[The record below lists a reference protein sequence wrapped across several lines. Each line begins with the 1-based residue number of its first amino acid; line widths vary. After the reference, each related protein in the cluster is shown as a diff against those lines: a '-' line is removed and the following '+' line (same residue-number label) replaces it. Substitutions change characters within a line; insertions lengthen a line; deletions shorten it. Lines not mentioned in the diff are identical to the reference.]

1 MHPTL
6 NRTFDAFLFDMDGT
20 LINSIAAA
28 ERIWGKWAA
37 KQGLDVAAFM
47 PTMHGKRGHDTIRE
61 LGLDV
66 DVDAEVAEIT
76 RQEMEDLDG
85 IVAIDGIKDFLAALP
100 FNKWAVVTSAPRALA
115 ERRLKAAGIVPPPI
129 LVSAEDVSRGKPN
142 PDCFLLAAKKLGVD
156 PQNCLV
162 FEDAHAGIQA
172 GEAATGHVVV
182 ITATHD
188 HPYPTHH
195 FSTVDYLGL
204 APSHSSEGK
213 IKLVQGSFGVSV

>member
-1 MHPTL
+1 MTHPTL

-28 ERIWGKWAA
+28 ERIWGKWAE
-37 KQGLDVAAFM
+37 KQGLDVKAFM

-61 LGLDV
+61 LNLGL

-76 RQEMEDLDG
+76 RQEMNDVEG
-85 IVAIDGIKDFLAALP
+85 IVAIDGIHDFLASLP
-100 FNKWAVVTSAPRALA
+100 LNKWAIVTSAPKALA
-115 ERRLKAAGIVPPPI
+115 ELRLKSVGITPPP
-129 LVSAEDVSRGKPN
+129 VFVTAEDVSRGKPA
-142 PDCFLLAAKKLGVD
+142 PDCFLLAAERLGVN
-156 PQNCLV
+156 PKNCLV

-188 HPYPTHH
+188 HPYATHH
-195 FSTVDYLGL
+195 FTTESYVGL
-204 APSHSSEGK
+204 APEHDGSSAITLLK
-213 IKLVQGSFGVSV
+213 T

>member
-28 ERIWGKWAA
+28 ERIWGKWAE

-47 PTMHGKRGHDTIRE
+47 PTMHGKRGQDTIRE

-76 RQEMEDLDG
+76 RQEMDDLDG
-85 IVAIDGIKDFLAALP
+85 IVAIEGIKDFLAALP
-100 FNKWAVVTSAPRALA
+100 TDRWAVVTSAPRALA
-115 ERRLKAAGIVPPPI
+115 ERRLMAAGIVPPPI

-142 PDCFLLAAKKLGVD
+142 PDCFLLAAKKLGFA
-156 PQNCLV
+156 PENCLV
-162 FEDAHAGIQA
+162 FEDAPAGIQA
-172 GEAATGHVVV
+172 GEASTGHVVV

-188 HPYPTHH
+188 QPYATHH

-204 APSHSSEGK
+204 APNHGSEGR
-213 IKLVQGSFGVSV
+213 ITLVQR